1 MRNTST
7 YDKPLEGNFRKEV
20 VDWLIVENPL
30 GMNGG

>member
-20 VDWLIVENPL
+20 VDWFVENL
-30 GMNGG
+30 FGMNGG